1 MLAPVYGLRCSK
13 TKLQTQSCRLR
24 QLTTNLNL
32 TLTPQTF
39 SLFIAVL
46 IFFRPPHDP
55 HFASV
60 SFIPSFSQSL
70 SLPFVLSPPPPF
82 TSLIPVPSPLLT
94 GGSVAEWLACWT
106 QAQQGLGTNR
116 SRDAVR

>member
-1 MLAPVYGLRCSK
+1 MLAPVYGLRCSN
-13 TKLQTQSCRLR
+13 TKLQTQSRRLR

-39 SLFIAVL
+39 SLFFAVL
-46 IFFRPPHDP
+46 IFFQSPHDP

-60 SFIPSFSQSL
+60 SFILSFSQSRLL
-70 SLPFVLSPPPPF
+70 SRSFFHLPPI

-94 GGSVAEWLACWT
+94 GGSVAD
-106 QAQQGLGTNR
+106 G
-116 SRDAVR
+116 